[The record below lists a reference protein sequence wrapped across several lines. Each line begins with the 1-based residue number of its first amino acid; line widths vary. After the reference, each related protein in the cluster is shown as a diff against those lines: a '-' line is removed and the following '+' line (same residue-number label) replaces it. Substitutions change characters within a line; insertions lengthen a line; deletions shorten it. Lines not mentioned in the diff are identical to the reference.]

1 MYPWLEQLI
10 YSPGLH
16 SKHFWFD
23 FVPCCYYDIIVKFD
37 FNFRITEILRRGL
50 SRFYRMGF
58 QIRSRLGQP
67 FLEGLFAG
75 QFMLGLLLLVNFDV
89 VKSHF

>member
-1 MYPWLEQLI
+1 MYPWLSSSFI
-10 YSPGLH
+10 PRDCIPNIFGLT
-16 SKHFWFD
+16 
-23 FVPCCYYDIIVKFD
+23 VPCCYYDIIVKFD
-37 FNFRITEILRRGL
+37 FNFRITEILCRYL
-50 SRFYRMGF
+50 NRFYRMGF
-58 QIRSRLGQP
+58 QIRSGLGQP

>member
-1 MYPWLEQLI
+1 MYPWLKQLI

-37 FNFRITEILRRGL
+37 FNFRITEILCRCL

-58 QIRSRLGQP
+58 PDSKPIRTAILGGTVRRTIHARVAP
-67 FLEGLFAG
+67 PG
-75 QFMLGLLLLVNFDV
+75 QL
-89 VKSHF
+89 